1 MADLRYR
8 NARDPADRL
17 GQVFTPHA
25 IAELLAE
32 ALSTDSECAVH
43 VLDLGAGRGALA
55 NALLEKNRK
64 ATAVLVEVDAGHVK
78 ALKRDSC
85 SRASVIHADALSSL
99 WECSRLPTVIV
110 SNPPYGALQA
120 SPETN
125 SMIASSK
132 LPIPLSGV
140 WVRGDAAFVSRA
152 WGIASMGTKLGL
164 IVASPMIR
172 DFRYRLTRERFVREL
187 RGLCVTRL
195 DERTFPNTEVSA
207 FIITGE
213 RAVRRN
219 RNALLRRVS
228 ADGSLL
234 AEIEVAS
241 EDAILSLDIDF
252 HLALQRIGLKGKSI
266 SDTLGSVGTVITR
279 GSRSQNE
286 FEKLGLVAFHTS
298 DFPRKAGPIIL
309 AGKVH
314 DSFHV
319 AKPGDILIPR
329 VGSRCLN
336 RQARVEDGYGLF
348 TDCVYRLTVGRQA
361 MNRVWKTLDSSFGA
375 EWRVIHAGG
384 SCAKHLPIQTLL
396 NMPLLP

>member
-1 MADLRYR
+1 
-8 NARDPADRL
+8 
-17 GQVFTPHA
+17 
-25 IAELLAE
+25 
-32 ALSTDSECAVH
+32 
-43 VLDLGAGRGALA
+43 
-55 NALLEKNRK
+55 
-64 ATAVLVEVDAGHVK
+64 
-78 ALKRDSC
+78 
-85 SRASVIHADALSSL
+85 
-99 WECSRLPTVIV
+99 
-110 SNPPYGALQA
+110 
-120 SPETN
+120 
-125 SMIASSK
+125 
-132 LPIPLSGV
+132 
-140 WVRGDAAFVSRA
+140 
-152 WGIASMGTKLGL
+152 
-164 IVASPMIR
+164 
-172 DFRYRLTRERFVREL
+172 
-187 RGLCVTRL
+187 LCVTRL